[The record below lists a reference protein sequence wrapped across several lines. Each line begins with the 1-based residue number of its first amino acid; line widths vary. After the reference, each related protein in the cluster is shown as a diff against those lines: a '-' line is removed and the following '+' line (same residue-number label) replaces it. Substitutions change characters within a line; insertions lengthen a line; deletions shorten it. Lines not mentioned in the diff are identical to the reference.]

1 MGLQVDEY
9 MGATEVPVSNYSKAV
24 RLLTFLL
31 VEAPSLVLNPLFSLK
46 SSDRNRIQNYIEVLN
61 KRQHIS
67 ESRIMAVFKSVDQP
81 SPTWKPAQSK
91 YEWQQYLFLSV
102 ASSIWMKKI
111 VCKYSYLTQ
120 RMLKVL
126 NFLISGSAFD

>member
-1 MGLQVDEY
+1 MPDPMELIYQSALAFGRHSAVDEY

-81 SPTWKPAQSK
+81 SPT
-91 YEWQQYLFLSV
+91 
-102 ASSIWMKKI
+102 
-111 VCKYSYLTQ
+111 
-120 RMLKVL
+120 
-126 NFLISGSAFD
+126 